1 MWPVRLCS
9 ATTCHLP
16 PDPQLVENIC
26 MYIRIY
32 TYIAHT
38 HTHTL
43 AKSFGQPGDWR
54 AGRHCLAMLLQ
65 QLHGAS
71 GAQLVR
77 GKDEKGLWLKFVGCS
92 LPSSAQLKTS
102 IWVCH
107 KLHRAQSAQR
117 ALEGSA
123 RHAACGM
130 WQVAG
135 KTVKEIKYLA
145 QPWLFNEL
153 NCSTNNIY
161 LRPAYFAYDIRYSNT
176 ITCAVNLQLK
186 WNSQDIRQI
195 PIAISC
201 HLTSPLSVHVSLSL
215 SWSSNNI
222 ANIKNSFNNFCVIF
236 T

>member
-1 MWPVRLCS
+1 MWPARLCS

-26 MYIRIY
+26 IYVYI

-71 GAQLVR
+71 GAQLVW

-107 KLHRAQSAQR
+107 KLHRAHRECSR
-117 ALEGSA
+117 GVRGM
-123 RHAACGM
+123 RHAACGKL
-130 WQVAG
+130 QAKLLKKLNTLPSLG
-135 KTVKEIKYLA
+135 YLTSSIAA
-145 QPWLFNEL
+145 QITFICAQHIPH
-153 NCSTNNIY
+153 TI
-161 LRPAYFAYDIRYSNT
+161 YDIP
-176 ITCAVNLQLK
+176 
-186 WNSQDIRQI
+186 IR
-195 PIAISC
+195 
-201 HLTSPLSVHVSLSL
+201 
-215 SWSSNNI
+215 
-222 ANIKNSFNNFCVIF
+222 
-236 T
+236 